1 MICPPEVFM
10 TGQPVP
16 ASGLYA
22 VKHSAHRLFS
32 QVALFKGELFPRCA
46 SCSGA
51 VAFRKVREFSGLDAG
66 GAPKFRVPLYELAV
80 LDADAEPLSA

>member
-46 SCSGA
+46 RCSGA
-51 VAFRKVREFSGLDAG
+51 VTFRKVREFSGLDAA
-66 GAPKFRVPLYELAV
+66 GAPTYRIPLYELAV
-80 LDADAEPLSA
+80 VEADAEPLSA